1 MQKNKHLEPLPATI
15 STAGKHGQTLSMV
28 KPKVFIDGYLLNWGD
43 KLFYPPVRKFKKL
56 AVKPLSWATIRLPN
70 KSGEIRAQIARTTQ
84 RSPEVMVKITSQK
97 NAGKGMAT
105 IRHHLD
111 YISRNGKVLLED
123 YEGRLLNGRAD
134 VNDIKKDWAADI
146 PEISHRREAINV
158 MFSMKKGTPP
168 EEVKEAVRGYLQEE
182 FGGQHE
188 YLFALHTDTDNP
200 HVHVVIKMSPI
211 HKKDKR
217 LNPRKNDLQRWRE
230 GFAENLRKLGID
242 ANATPR
248 KTRGVVKQPLRQY
261 QLHQLARNTE
271 ATQRTMPLKP
281 AMFQPS
287 KLQLAKAKKR
297 LSNHAQQIQAWASI
311 ASALASSQ
319 AESDRVLAKDVIAFM
334 ADQPIRHISKP
345 NLNKNAQRAL
355 DPDKSV
361 EGELLPL
368 PRAK

>member
-1 MQKNKHLEPLPATI
+1 MA
-15 STAGKHGQTLSMV
+15 

-43 KLFYPPVRKFKKL
+43 KLFYPPVRKFKQP
-56 AVKPLSWATIRLPN
+56 AAKPLPWTTIRLPN

-84 RSPEVMVKITSQK
+84 LSPEVMVKITSK
-97 NAGKGMAT
+97 NNAGKGMMT
-105 IRHHLD
+105 IRNHLD
-111 YISRNGKVLLED
+111 YISRNGKVQLED
-123 YEGRLLNGRAD
+123 HEGRLLNDRAD

-146 PEISHRREAINV
+146 PEISHRRETMNV

-168 EEVKEAVRGYLQEE
+168 YEVKEAVRAYLVEE
-182 FGGQHE
+182 FGGKHE

-211 HKKDKR
+211 RKKDKR

-248 KTRGVVKQPLRQY
+248 KTRGVVKQALPQY
-261 QLHQLARNTE
+261 QLHQLARSAT
-271 ATQRTMPLKP
+271 ATQHTAHLKSP
-281 AMFQPS
+281 VL
-287 KLQLAKAKKR
+287 KLGKAKKL
-297 LSNHAQQIQAWASI
+297 LSNHAQQTQAWANI

-319 AESDRVLAKDVIAFM
+319 AKSDRVLAKDVIAFM
-334 ADQPIRHISKP
+334 AEQPIRHINKP

-355 DPDKSV
+355 KADKSV
-361 EGELLPL
+361 EGDILPL

>member
-1 MQKNKHLEPLPATI
+1 MA
-15 STAGKHGQTLSMV
+15 
-28 KPKVFIDGYLLNWGD
+28 KPKIFIDGFLLNWGD
-43 KLFYPPVRKFKKL
+43 KLFYPPVRKFKNL
-56 AVKPLSWATIRLPN
+56 AIKPLPWTTIILPN

-105 IRHHLD
+105 IRNHLD

-123 YEGRLLNGRAD
+123 NEGRLLNGKAD
-134 VNDIKKDWAADI
+134 VNDIKKDWAGDI
-146 PEISHRREAINV
+146 PEISHRRETINV

-168 EEVKEAVRGYLQEE
+168 EEVKEAVSAYLKEE
-182 FGGQHE
+182 FGGKHE

-211 HKKDKR
+211 RKRDKR

-248 KTRGVVKQPLRQY
+248 KTRGVVKQPLPQY

-271 ATQRTMPLKP
+271 VTQRTRPLKP
-281 AMFQPS
+281 PT
-287 KLQLAKAKKR
+287 LQLGKPEIGRAKKL
-297 LSNHAQQIQAWASI
+297 LSNHGQQTQAWANI
-311 ASALASSQ
+311 ANILASSKTK
-319 AESDRVLAKDVIAFM
+319 SDHKLAKDVIVFM
-334 ADQPIRHISKP
+334 ADQPIRHINPP
-345 NLNKNAQRAL
+345 NLNQNTHYVPKVDKN
-355 DPDKSV
+355 V
-361 EGELLPL
+361 EGDTLTL
-368 PRAK
+368 PRGK